1 MDGIP
6 THTCNDFLRVM
17 KEIKR
22 QEKGLT
28 EKRGI
33 FKSLMSLKEGD
44 EYYEYKDF
52 LMKSDLNWIR
62 FHTILIDLWKCGL
75 AQDMESSIPL
85 IHKLRDIIVKLQEIN
100 ESAVEYGIY
109 DEQHYLNLCEKI
121 KKEYNKWNDLID

>member
-1 MDGIP
+1 MNGIP